1 MKSKPIQLLDLV
13 WQGANGATSHSWER
27 LNQSMCAALELAV
40 GSGMTFRP
48 DDFTYI
54 LNSYRTGRWIG
65 SSTEWVYTVAIQV
78 SNKSAID
85 SFESHYKRQPFIA
98 DCVRTG
104 GARGFTH
111 GGGGPR
117 QRERL
122 AVGFSFPWKGETVT
136 VTSFAEDSSY
146 LTACAYAGEERKPA
160 ARFRITPADI
170 KADRAERK
178 AALRELRGS

>member
-1 MKSKPIQLLDLV
+1 VKSLPVQLLDLV
-13 WQGANGATSHSWER
+13 WRGANEATSHSWER
-27 LNQSMCAALELAV
+27 LNQSMRAALELGV
-40 GSGMTFRP
+40 GSGRTFAP

-65 SSTEWVYTVAIQV
+65 ESAEWFYALAIQV

-85 SFESHYKRQPFIA
+85 SFERHYRRGPFVA
-98 DCVRTG
+98 DCVRVG
-104 GARGFTH
+104 GAGGFTH

-146 LTACAYAGEERKPA
+146 LTACAYAGEKRKPA

-178 AALRELRGS
+178 AAGEGA